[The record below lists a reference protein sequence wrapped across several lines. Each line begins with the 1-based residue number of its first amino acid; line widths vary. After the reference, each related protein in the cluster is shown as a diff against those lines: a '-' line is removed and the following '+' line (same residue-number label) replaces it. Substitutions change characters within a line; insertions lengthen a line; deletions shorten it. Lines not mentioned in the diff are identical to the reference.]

1 MGTYCLTDLKL
12 ETVSSLYLKGS
23 DMDIQFW
30 DLIVKNSPAV
40 IVAITGFVALF
51 IRQNE
56 TKKEIT
62 NSHPQ
67 HLRDDMDGKHGE
79 TLGVLHTIV
88 SRLDRMED
96 REHVMLERVG
106 NIEDHANKEHQN
118 IWQAIAGLR
127 KRR

>member
-1 MGTYCLTDLKL
+1 
-12 ETVSSLYLKGS
+12 
-23 DMDIQFW
+23 MDIQFW

-62 NSHPQ
+62 NAHPQ
-67 HLRDDMDGKHGE
+67 HLRDDMDGKHVE